1 MENLF
6 TILRKVF
13 SRTLDGNGTIGE
25 RVWNVLKKT
34 FSLTTRC
41 LITLNLTNIKAS
53 FWYWTGASN
62 DLLFLGWTLSL
73 TVRTFEHV

>member
-25 RVWNVLKKT
+25 PVWNVLKKT
-34 FSLTTRC
+34 FSLTTKC
-41 LITLNLTNIKAS
+41 LITMNLTNIKAS
-53 FWYWTGASN
+53 FWYWTGVSN
-62 DLLFLGWTLSL
+62 DLLFLGWTLSI